1 MSARPAGFHAPPY
14 LLLSLTALFW
24 SLNWVIGRAIA
35 GHVTPFALAFIRWVV
50 AVAVMMPFAWGDI
63 RAHWPVIR
71 REWRVMVW
79 LAFWGTGLHNVFAY
93 AGLQYTTATNG
104 VILTSS
110 VPVMIIVLAWLV
122 YRETITRVQML
133 GVLISLGGVLAILT
147 RGDLS
152 VLAQLSLN
160 KGDII
165 ILVGMFF
172 WAAYTVFLRHKP
184 MDLSGL
190 ALLAACGAIGIVLM
204 LPFFL
209 AEMLFMGG
217 RIELT
222 PATAAAMVYV
232 GIFPTF
238 VGYVFWN
245 RGVAEVGSNVAGIFM
260 HLMPVFGSLLAW
272 MFLGEH
278 IRPFHIAGI
287 ALILAGIA
295 LTTRG
300 RRAVPEPGPE

>member
-1 MSARPAGFHAPPY
+1 M
-14 LLLSLTALFW
+14 
-24 SLNWVIGRAIA
+24 
-35 GHVTPFALAFIRWVV
+35 
-50 AVAVMMPFAWGDI
+50 
-63 RAHWPVIR
+63 
-71 REWRVMVW
+71 MVW

-122 YRETITRVQML
+122 YRETITRVQSL
-133 GVLISLGGVLAILT
+133 GVVVSLAGVLAILT
-147 RGDLS
+147 RGDPA
-152 VLAQLSLN
+152 VLAELSLN
-160 KGDII
+160 KGDVI
-165 ILVGMFF
+165 ILVGMLF
-172 WAAYTVFLRHKP
+172 WAAYTVFLRRKP
-184 MDLSGL
+184 ADLSGL
-190 ALLAACGAIGIVLM
+190 ALLAACGAIGTLIM
-204 LPFFL
+204 LPLFL

-222 PATAAAMVYV
+222 PATAAAMIYV

-245 RGVAEVGSNVAGIFM
+245 RAVAEVGSNVAGIFM

-278 IRPFHIAGI
+278 IRLFHIAGI

>member
-1 MSARPAGFHAPPY
+1 MSGRSAGFHASPY
-14 LLLSLTALFW
+14 LLLSLTAFFW

-50 AVAVMMPFAWGDI
+50 AVAVMMPFAWRDI
-63 RAHWPVIR
+63 R
-71 REWRVMVW
+71 
-79 LAFWGTGLHNVFAY
+79 AFWGTGLHNVFAY

-110 VPVMIIVLAWLV
+110 VPMMIIVLAWLV
-122 YRETITRVQML
+122 YRETITGVQSL
-133 GVLISLGGVLAILT
+133 GVLVSLAGVLAILT
-147 RGDLS
+147 RGDPA

-160 KGDII
+160 KGDVI
-165 ILVGMFF
+165 ILVGMVF

-184 MDLSGL
+184 TDLSGL
-190 ALLAACGAIGIVLM
+190 SLLAACGAIGIVLM

-222 PATAAAMVYV
+222 PATAGAMLYV

-245 RGVAEVGSNVAGIFM
+245 RGVAEVGSSVAGIFM

-295 LTTRG
+295 FTSRG

>member
-1 MSARPAGFHAPPY
+1 
-14 LLLSLTALFW
+14 
-24 SLNWVIGRAIA
+24 
-35 GHVTPFALAFIRWVV
+35 V
-50 AVAVMMPFAWGDI
+50 AVAVMMPFAWKDI

-71 REWRVMVW
+71 REWRMMVW

-93 AGLQYTTATNG
+93 AGLQYTTAVNG

-122 YRETITRVQML
+122 YRETITAAQSL
-133 GVLISLGGVLAILT
+133 GVVISLAGVLAILT

-160 KGDII
+160 KGDVI
-165 ILVGMFF
+165 ILVGMLF

-184 MDLSGL
+184 PDLPGI

-217 RIELT
+217 RIEVT
-222 PATAAAMVYV
+222 PATMAAMVYV

-272 MFLGEH
+272 MFLGER
-278 IRPFHIAGI
+278 IRPFHLAGI